1 MEQDFASKT
10 SDVRAM
16 NHFTTEE
23 INLICLYNPGTRTG
37 LMENLAA
44 MRSYLQPDETEL
56 LALTGRVLE
65 KLRGMDDRAFSEL
78 DLYPDF
84 MD

>member
-1 MEQDFASKT
+1 
-10 SDVRAM
+10 M

-23 INLICLYNPGTRTG
+23 INLICLYNPGTRSG
-37 LMENLAA
+37 LMENLTD
-44 MRSYLQPDETEL
+44 MRNYLQTDETEL
-56 LALTGRVLE
+56 LALTDQVLE

>member
-1 MEQDFASKT
+1 
-10 SDVRAM
+10 M

-23 INLICLYNPGTRTG
+23 INLICLYNLGTRSG
-37 LMENLAA
+37 LMENLTD
-44 MRSYLQPDETEL
+44 MRSYLQTDETEL
-56 LALTGRVLE
+56 LALTDQVLE

>member
-1 MEQDFASKT
+1 
-10 SDVRAM
+10 M

-37 LMENLAA
+37 LMENLTD
-44 MRSYLQPDETEL
+44 MRSCLQTDETEL
-56 LALTGRVLE
+56 LTLTDQVLK

>member
-1 MEQDFASKT
+1 
-10 SDVRAM
+10 M

-23 INLICLYNPGTRTG
+23 INLICLYNPGTCTG
-37 LMENLAA
+37 LMENLTD
-44 MRSYLQPDETEL
+44 MRSCLQPDETEL
-56 LALTGRVLE
+56 LVLTNHVLE
-65 KLRGMDDRAFSEL
+65 KLRGMDDQAFSEL

>member
-1 MEQDFASKT
+1 
-10 SDVRAM
+10 M

-23 INLICLYNPGTRTG
+23 INLICLYNPGTRSG
-37 LMENLAA
+37 LMENLTD
-44 MRSYLQPDETEL
+44 MRSYLQTDETEL
-56 LALTGRVLE
+56 LALTDQVLE
-65 KLRGMDDRAFSEL
+65 KLRGMDDRALSEL